1 MEKEIWIESFDYFK
15 AGNRFAGS
23 SGLFCF
29 KIFPEKAEE
38 RLRVAIWQ
46 GPNCCEKTEQKEER
60 DFEFSEG
67 GLQQAVEWIQ
77 EQNRRFQAQ
86 RGG

>member
-23 SGLFCF
+23 SGAFCF
-29 KIFPEKAEE
+29 KIFPEKEE
-38 RLRVAIWQ
+38 ARLRVDTWQ
-46 GPNCCEKTEQKEER
+46 GPNCCEKTEEKEER
-60 DFEFSEG
+60 SFELSDEG
-67 GLQQAVEWIQ
+67 LRQAVEWIN
-77 EQNRRFQAQ
+77 EQTKSFQAH